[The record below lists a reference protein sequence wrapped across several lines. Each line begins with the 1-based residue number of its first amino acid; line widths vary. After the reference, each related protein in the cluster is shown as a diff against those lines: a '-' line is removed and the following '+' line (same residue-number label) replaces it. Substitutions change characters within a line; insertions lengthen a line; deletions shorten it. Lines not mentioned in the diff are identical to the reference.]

1 MSIIVPVILSGGSGT
16 RLWPVS
22 TGTAPK
28 QFQPLT
34 GEGSMFLQT
43 LERAVDRTRF
53 APPLIVCGPA
63 HVAHVEADLAAA
75 GIADARIIVEPAA
88 RNTAPAIAIA
98 ALVAIAD
105 DPAAT
110 ILVMPADHVM
120 TDIPAFLAAIEAASL
135 TVETGALATFGITP
149 SHPETGY
156 GYIAAGEPVTD
167 APSVRRVRRFVEK
180 PPRDRAEAMLAEGG
194 HYWNAGIFLMRAD
207 RFLAELERQ
216 QPEMASSCAAAT
228 AKSQSDGARVHP
240 DPQAF
245 LACPSNSIDYAVME
259 GAEQVVVVPVDPGWS
274 DVGGW
279 AALYDLGDKDEAG
292 NIRIGDVIA
301 IDARGNYLRAGEGK
315 RVAVVGVSDLIVV
328 THGDDILVIPK
339 DRAQEVKA
347 IVEYLA
353 SHPAP
358 EG

>member
-34 GEGSMFLQT
+34 GEASMFLQT
-43 LERAVDRTRF
+43 LGRAIDRARF
-53 APPLIVCGPA
+53 AAPLIVCGPA

-75 GIADARIIVEPAA
+75 SITDARIIVEPAA
-88 RNTAPAIAIA
+88 RNTAPAIALA
-98 ALVAIAD
+98 ALAALAD
-105 DPAAT
+105 DPDAT

-120 TDIPAFLAAIEAASL
+120 TDVPAFLTAIDATLPA
-135 TVETGALATFGITP
+135 VDAGALATFGIAP

-156 GYIAAGEPVTD
+156 GYIAAGDPLTGV
-167 APSVRRVRRFVEK
+167 PGVHRVRRFVEK
-180 PPRDRAEAMLAEGG
+180 PPRDSAEAMLAEGG

-207 RFLAELERQ
+207 RFLTELERQ
-216 QPEMASSCAAAT
+216 QPAIAASCASAA
-228 AKSQSDGARVHP
+228 AKSRHDGRRIHP
-240 DPQAF
+240 DADAF
-245 LACPSNSIDYAVME
+245 LASPSDSIDYAVME
-259 GAEQVVVVPVDPGWS
+259 GAERVVVAPVDPGWS

-279 AALYDLGDKDEAG
+279 AALHDLGDKDEAG
-292 NIRIGDVIA
+292 NVRVGDVIA
-301 IDARGNYLRAGEGK
+301 IDAKDNYLRAGEGK

-328 THGDDILVIPK
+328 THGDDILVIPR

-353 SHPAP
+353 ANSPR
-358 EG
+358 ER